1 MAIFSKDYN
10 MPVVTQSSNLLFS
23 SLLLSVY
30 SISISAHSSIA
41 QSTRGNNSSEP
52 RESLSARTMISDREF
67 AIVVFGASG
76 FTGQFVVREVAR
88 NCKGKFKWAVA
99 GRSKEKLEKVLQET
113 KSELGMKLGC
123 MCILRF
129 KHLSVNF

>member
-1 MAIFSKDYN
+1 
-10 MPVVTQSSNLLFS
+10 
-23 SLLLSVY
+23 
-30 SISISAHSSIA
+30 
-41 QSTRGNNSSEP
+41 
-52 RESLSARTMISDREF
+52 MISDREF

-99 GRSKEKLEKVLQET
+99 GRSTEKLEKVLQET
-113 KSELGMKLGC
+113 KSELGMNLGY

-129 KHLSVNF
+129 NHLSVNLEHFLVKLC